1 MKDGTKGHGMGA
13 AGVSAVP
20 EGKTKTVGTQSVYRE
35 SETQTDP
42 YSPDYFLLPNQVP
55 EVLTLT
61 HLTYGAGL
69 PATEAELAIIERT
82 RQKRLFEAMLPPP
95 TDEFNLNLRC
105 QLMEY
110 QEFRNWA
117 DREKTIRELQEK
129 RLALLKEALGER
141 TLNREA
147 AQDDKVERM
156 RQRKE
161 EERDRTLAAC
171 QRRRIKVLRKMQKE
185 RQKTEKQPGKRDVIA
200 EY

>member
-1 MKDGTKGHGMGA
+1 M
-13 AGVSAVP
+13 VP

-35 SETQTDP
+35 SETQTNP
-42 YSPDYFLLPNQVP
+42 YSPDYYVKFPNQVP

-95 TDEFNLNLRC
+95 TDDLNLNIRT
-105 QLMEY
+105 QLMEA

-117 DREKTIRELQEK
+117 DRERTIRELQEK
-129 RLALLKEALGER
+129 RLALLKEALAER
-141 TLNREA
+141 NEKREG

-161 EERDRTLAAC
+161 EERDRTLAA
-171 QRRRIKVLRKMQKE
+171 
-185 RQKTEKQPGKRDVIA
+185 
-200 EY
+200 